1 MILNTPAPKKNPLP
15 PAVNSY
21 DASFHVSSFSFCRT
35 RENVLTKPIF
45 FLPGSNSTDSEACGI
60 GWKPFRDSC
69 YKMITSVKTWRQG
82 FEHCESAGSQLV
94 KVTDQEELTYIY
106 FTFVKPLDSGSA
118 WIGLSLKNGS
128 FYWTD
133 GSKPGYKNWNY
144 GEPNNFNGREHCV
157 EIYVNNGKW
166 NDIPCFVKRPFVCER
181 GVYFLNNTDH
191 FDVTRKAGS
200 VGVELNHGKLFW
212 DVALLLLAA
221 KRLLRKL
228 GPVSR
233 KSR

>member
-1 MILNTPAPKKNPLP
+1 ML
-15 PAVNSY
+15 
-21 DASFHVSSFSFCRT
+21 DA
-35 RENVLTKPIF
+35 
-45 FLPGSNSTDSEACGI
+45 FLSTNYLLWTDSEACGI

-69 YKMITSVKTWRQG
+69 YKMITSGKTWRQG
-82 FEHCESAGSQLV
+82 FEHCKSAGSQLV
-94 KVTDQEELTYIY
+94 KVTDKEELTYIY
-106 FTFVKPLDSGSA
+106 FTFVKPLNSGSA
-118 WIGLSLKNGS
+118 WMGLSLKNGS

-181 GVYFLNNTDH
+181 GKLCTFCKILTFL
-191 FDVTRKAGS
+191 KS
-200 VGVELNHGKLFW
+200 HGRLGQLESSWTMGRFLG
-212 DVALLLLAA
+212 DMARLLLAA

-228 GPVSR
+228 GLNSSPKTVP
-233 KSR
+233 

>member
-1 MILNTPAPKKNPLP
+1 
-15 PAVNSY
+15 
-21 DASFHVSSFSFCRT
+21 
-35 RENVLTKPIF
+35 
-45 FLPGSNSTDSEACGI
+45 
-60 GWKPFRDSC
+60 
-69 YKMITSVKTWRQG
+69 MITSGKTWRQG
-82 FEHCESAGSQLV
+82 FEHCKSAGSQLV

-106 FTFVKPLDSGSA
+106 FTFVKPLNSGSA
-118 WIGLSLKNGS
+118 WMGLSLKNGS

-191 FDVTRKAGS
+191 FDVAWKTGS
-200 VGVELNHGKLFW
+200 VGVELNYQLMKQNGVVCLPGP
-212 DVALLLLAA
+212 ALLFFIFPFQYLISDP
-221 KRLLRKL
+221 KSYRDFRET
-228 GPVSR
+228 GPWA
-233 KSR
+233 